1 MKTKK
6 FITRVVLLLLI
17 VTGCLTFRSIQAAGN
32 NSIMFTFELPPK
44 QEGAY
49 DEGDQLEDVLV
60 YDLYYIAP
68 IKWDGAGDGTN
79 PESTKY
85 YIPSGDI
92 VTSYQSAFPASF
104 KDTDGNINVS
114 ERETSPDSGV
124 YELVNT
130 ALKDYTLP
138 ELANDLARIV
148 YNNSITPNTTDPDT
162 NDRANL
168 PFVNKNTGIEDGLY
182 LALVH
187 VDGDSNYLKKKTV
200 KVPVTGSDT
209 YTEKDVYYTAANS
222 IYHEYDFNPLLV
234 FLKSTDGKAELKGA
248 PKYEENPRY
257 DDLLIVKELTSIG
270 GKGITEDTFSFE
282 PVTFV
287 YEITAYDPKDGKTV
301 IYQDVAAIT
310 IGSDEQLIGQTIVE
324 RIPVGARVEVK
335 EIYDRSYKLDGTN
348 NPLET
353 TIIVSARD
361 EKGNHLKDDTT
372 DLYLYQDDKGT
383 IFAYTYFKNKFDF
396 DPLEGYG
403 FDNVFRY
410 GSEGW
415 KYDGNKIC
423 NVVEPG
429 EGGNER

>member
-1 MKTKK
+1 MKMKK

-17 VTGCLTFRSIQAAGN
+17 ITGCLTFRSILAAGN
-32 NSIMFTFELPPK
+32 NSITFTFELPK
-44 QEGAY
+44 HEGAY
-49 DEGDQLEDVLV
+49 DEDDQLEDVLV

-114 ERETSPDSGV
+114 ERETPPDSGV

-168 PFVNKNTGIEDGLY
+168 PFVDKNTGIEDGLY

-200 KVPVTGSDT
+200 KVPVPGSDT

-222 IYHEYDFNPLLV
+222 IYHEYDFWLSN
-234 FLKSTDGKAELKGA
+234 
-248 PKYEENPRY
+248 
-257 DDLLIVKELTSIG
+257 
-270 GKGITEDTFSFE
+270 
-282 PVTFV
+282 
-287 YEITAYDPKDGKTV
+287 
-301 IYQDVAAIT
+301 
-310 IGSDEQLIGQTIVE
+310 
-324 RIPVGARVEVK
+324 
-335 EIYDRSYKLDGTN
+335 
-348 NPLET
+348 
-353 TIIVSARD
+353 
-361 EKGNHLKDDTT
+361 
-372 DLYLYQDDKGT
+372 
-383 IFAYTYFKNKFDF
+383 
-396 DPLEGYG
+396 
-403 FDNVFRY
+403 
-410 GSEGW
+410 
-415 KYDGNKIC
+415 
-423 NVVEPG
+423 
-429 EGGNER
+429 